1 MNQATL
7 NAINSTTFKPQ
18 NHFGDLLTFA
28 MEYIYTVDKFTTEQ
42 MRFEYENTYQ
52 VQPVEQRVWGAVIMQ
67 LRKFN
72 LIHAVGLSKSQ
83 NKQAHSRP
91 IYVWEKIIK

>member
-18 NHFGDLLTFA
+18 NRFSDLLTFA
-28 MEYIYTVDKFTTEQ
+28 MEWIYTVDNFTTEQ
-42 MRFEYENTYQ
+42 MRFHYENTYQ
-52 VQPVEQRVWGAVIMQ
+52 TKPVEQRTWGAVIIQ

-72 LIHAVGLSKSQ
+72 LIQAVGLSKSQ

-91 IYVWEKIIK
+91 VYVWAKISK